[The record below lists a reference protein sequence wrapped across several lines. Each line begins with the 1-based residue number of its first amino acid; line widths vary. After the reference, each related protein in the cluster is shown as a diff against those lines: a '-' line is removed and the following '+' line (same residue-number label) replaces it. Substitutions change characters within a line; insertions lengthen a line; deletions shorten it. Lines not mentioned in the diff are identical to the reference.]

1 MLNYQLKDKDRFS
14 QNSLYMQLPYILSE
28 NDDLF
33 EKDLFNWANRNY
45 SNNISIHIYR
55 IHVKFIDFQIRRKIY

>member
-14 QNSLYMQLPYILSE
+14 QNSLYMQLPLLSE

-45 SNNISIHIYR
+45 SYNISIHIHR